1 MGQTAR
7 KAAVAAL
14 VVVGV
19 VVLAL
24 ALWKLKLV
32 IALLFAGFI
41 ISAAMRPGIEAM
53 HARGIPRA
61 VGLTLHYVVF
71 AGLLALALWLAVPR
85 ALDQVTAA
93 VDNLPQTRREIG
105 NEAQQSS
112 GIKQEILQSLQ
123 RHLKEVPSGGKVFE
137 TVRTVGM
144 TAFEIAIG
152 IFFMFAVAGYWIFER
167 DRAMKVVT
175 ELLPRPKRKVVRDTW
190 LLIDL
195 KLGAYVRGMALI
207 VLIVATTL
215 SLLFW
220 AIGLPYWLLIGC
232 FAGLVE
238 IVPVIGPIA
247 AGALAIGVGLTQ
259 SVHLAVLALIVVVGV
274 RLAQDYLVNPRVMGS
289 AVGMSPLV
297 VIFSASAVVF
307 LFGGFAVLL
316 SVPLAAVVVTL
327 VDVVVR
333 NKNPA
338 EEETPTVL
346 FPAKEAEHSSDPWAE
361 SESALSRHLRDHPDV
376 ERALLESPHDELNG
390 ADLFLRASVLEERY
404 GDAAAVEAFALA
416 DERLYN
422 NEVRDAR
429 DAMLARVV
437 EHAAAGDGTVA
448 DVAPDAGALLR
459 ELRRVGRE
467 LIATHVFFRDDDEP
481 NLAAARELGLDR
493 LATRGSALAAFSASG
508 WSVTVELELE
518 RDVRADPTPVSE
530 LVPGVSIDG
539 LPVVPASVTWC
550 ALVAR

>member
-71 AGLLALALWLAVPR
+71 AGLLGLALWLAVPR

-105 NEAQQSS
+105 DEAQQSS

-247 AGALAIGVGLTQ
+247 AGALAIGVGLT
-259 SVHLAVLALIVVVGV
+259 SPCTS
-274 RLAQDYLVNPRVMGS
+274 RCSRSSSSS
-289 AVGMSPLV
+289 ACG
-297 VIFSASAVVF
+297 
-307 LFGGFAVLL
+307 
-316 SVPLAAVVVTL
+316 
-327 VDVVVR
+327 
-333 NKNPA
+333 
-338 EEETPTVL
+338 
-346 FPAKEAEHSSDPWAE
+346 W
-361 SESALSRHLRDHPDV
+361 
-376 ERALLESPHDELNG
+376 
-390 ADLFLRASVLEERY
+390 
-404 GDAAAVEAFALA
+404 
-416 DERLYN
+416 
-422 NEVRDAR
+422 
-429 DAMLARVV
+429 
-437 EHAAAGDGTVA
+437 
-448 DVAPDAGALLR
+448 
-459 ELRRVGRE
+459 RR
-467 LIATHVFFRDDDEP
+467 T
-481 NLAAARELGLDR
+481 
-493 LATRGSALAAFSASG
+493 TS
-508 WSVTVELELE
+508 
-518 RDVRADPTPVSE
+518 
-530 LVPGVSIDG
+530 
-539 LPVVPASVTWC
+539 
-550 ALVAR
+550 

>member
-7 KAAVAAL
+7 KAAIAAL

-41 ISAAMRPGIEAM
+41 VSAAMRPGIEAM
-53 HARGIPRA
+53 HRRGIPRP

-71 AGLLALALWLAVPR
+71 AGLLALTLWLAVPR

-93 VDNLPQTRREIG
+93 INNLPETRREIG

-123 RHLKEVPSGGKVFE
+123 RRLKEVPSGGKVFE
-137 TVRTVGM
+137 TARTVGM

-167 DRAMKVVT
+167 ERAMKVVT

-238 IVPVIGPIA
+238 IIPVVGPIA
-247 AGALAIGVGLTQ
+247 AGALAIGVGLTE
-259 SVHLAVLALIVVVGV
+259 SPHLALMALVVVVGV
-274 RLAQDYLVNPRVMGS
+274 RLAQDYFVNPRVMGS

-297 VIFSASAVVF
+297 VLFSASAVVF

-346 FPAKEAEHSSDPWAE
+346 FAAKEAE
-361 SESALSRHLRDHPDV
+361 R
-376 ERALLESPHDELNG
+376 
-390 ADLFLRASVLEERY
+390 
-404 GDAAAVEAFALA
+404 
-416 DERLYN
+416 
-422 NEVRDAR
+422 
-429 DAMLARVV
+429 
-437 EHAAAGDGTVA
+437 
-448 DVAPDAGALLR
+448 
-459 ELRRVGRE
+459 
-467 LIATHVFFRDDDEP
+467 
-481 NLAAARELGLDR
+481 
-493 LATRGSALAAFSASG
+493 
-508 WSVTVELELE
+508 
-518 RDVRADPTPVSE
+518 
-530 LVPGVSIDG
+530 
-539 LPVVPASVTWC
+539 
-550 ALVAR
+550 

>member
-14 VVVGV
+14 VVIGV

-41 ISAAMRPGIEAM
+41 VSAAMRPGIEGM
-53 HARGIPRA
+53 HRRGIPRA

-71 AGLLALALWLAVPR
+71 AGVLALALWLAVPR
-85 ALDQVTAA
+85 ALDQVTTAI
-93 VDNLPQTRREIG
+93 DNLPQTRRQIG

-123 RHLKEVPSGGKVFE
+123 RRLKEVPSGGTLFS
-137 TVRTVGM
+137 TARTVGM

-167 DRAMKVVT
+167 EHAMRVVT

-207 VLIVATTL
+207 VLIVSTTL

-238 IVPVIGPIA
+238 IIPVVGPIA
-247 AGALAIGVGLTQ
+247 AGMLAIGVGLTE
-259 SVHLAVLALIVVVGV
+259 SVHLAALALAVVVGV
-274 RLAQDYLVNPRVMGS
+274 RLTQDYLVNPRVMGS

-297 VIFSASAVVF
+297 VLFSASAVVL

-327 VDVVVR
+327 VDVIVR

-338 EEETPTVL
+338 DEETPAVL
-346 FPAKEAEHSSDPWAE
+346 FPAKEAE
-361 SESALSRHLRDHPDV
+361 R
-376 ERALLESPHDELNG
+376 
-390 ADLFLRASVLEERY
+390 
-404 GDAAAVEAFALA
+404 
-416 DERLYN
+416 
-422 NEVRDAR
+422 
-429 DAMLARVV
+429 
-437 EHAAAGDGTVA
+437 
-448 DVAPDAGALLR
+448 
-459 ELRRVGRE
+459 
-467 LIATHVFFRDDDEP
+467 
-481 NLAAARELGLDR
+481 
-493 LATRGSALAAFSASG
+493 
-508 WSVTVELELE
+508 
-518 RDVRADPTPVSE
+518 
-530 LVPGVSIDG
+530 
-539 LPVVPASVTWC
+539 
-550 ALVAR
+550 

>member
-1 MGQTAR
+1 VGLTAR

-14 VVVGV
+14 VVIGV

-41 ISAAMRPGIEAM
+41 VSAAMRPGIEGM
-53 HARGIPRA
+53 HRRGIPRA

-85 ALDQVTAA
+85 ALDQVTTAI
-93 VDNLPQTRREIG
+93 DNLPQTRRQIG

-123 RHLKEVPSGGKVFE
+123 RRLKEVPSGGTVFS
-137 TVRTVGM
+137 TARTVGM

-167 DRAMKVVT
+167 EHAMRVVT

-238 IVPVIGPIA
+238 IIPVVGPIA
-247 AGALAIGVGLTQ
+247 AGMLAIGVGLTE
-259 SVHLAVLALIVVVGV
+259 SVHLAALALAVVVGV
-274 RLAQDYLVNPRVMGS
+274 RLTQDYLVNPRVMGS

-297 VIFSASAVVF
+297 VLFSASAVVF

-346 FPAKEAEHSSDPWAE
+346 FPAKEAE
-361 SESALSRHLRDHPDV
+361 R
-376 ERALLESPHDELNG
+376 
-390 ADLFLRASVLEERY
+390 
-404 GDAAAVEAFALA
+404 
-416 DERLYN
+416 
-422 NEVRDAR
+422 
-429 DAMLARVV
+429 
-437 EHAAAGDGTVA
+437 
-448 DVAPDAGALLR
+448 
-459 ELRRVGRE
+459 
-467 LIATHVFFRDDDEP
+467 
-481 NLAAARELGLDR
+481 
-493 LATRGSALAAFSASG
+493 
-508 WSVTVELELE
+508 
-518 RDVRADPTPVSE
+518 
-530 LVPGVSIDG
+530 
-539 LPVVPASVTWC
+539 
-550 ALVAR
+550 

>member
-41 ISAAMRPGIEAM
+41 VSAAMRPGIEAM
-53 HARGIPRA
+53 HRRGIPRA

-85 ALDQVTAA
+85 ALDQVTTAI
-93 VDNLPQTRREIG
+93 DNLPQTRREIG

-123 RHLKEVPSGGKVFE
+123 RRLKEVPSGGKVFE
-137 TVRTVGM
+137 TARTVGM

-167 DRAMKVVT
+167 ERAMKVVT

-238 IVPVIGPIA
+238 IIPVVGPIA
-247 AGALAIGVGLTQ
+247 AGALAIGVGLTE

-274 RLAQDYLVNPRVMGS
+274 RLTQDYLVNPRVMGS

-297 VIFSASAVVF
+297 VLFSASAVVF

-346 FPAKEAEHSSDPWAE
+346 FAAKEAE
-361 SESALSRHLRDHPDV
+361 R
-376 ERALLESPHDELNG
+376 
-390 ADLFLRASVLEERY
+390 
-404 GDAAAVEAFALA
+404 
-416 DERLYN
+416 
-422 NEVRDAR
+422 
-429 DAMLARVV
+429 
-437 EHAAAGDGTVA
+437 
-448 DVAPDAGALLR
+448 
-459 ELRRVGRE
+459 
-467 LIATHVFFRDDDEP
+467 
-481 NLAAARELGLDR
+481 
-493 LATRGSALAAFSASG
+493 
-508 WSVTVELELE
+508 
-518 RDVRADPTPVSE
+518 
-530 LVPGVSIDG
+530 
-539 LPVVPASVTWC
+539 
-550 ALVAR
+550 

>member
-1 MGQTAR
+1 VGLTAR
-7 KAAVAAL
+7 RAAVAAL
-14 VVVGV
+14 VVIGV

-41 ISAAMRPGIEAM
+41 ISAAMRPGIEGL
-53 HARGIPRA
+53 HRRGIPRA

-85 ALDQVTAA
+85 ALDQVTTAI
-93 VDNLPQTRREIG
+93 DNLPQTRRQIG

-123 RHLKEVPSGGKVFE
+123 RRLKEVPSGGTVFS
-137 TVRTVGM
+137 TARTVGM

-167 DRAMKVVT
+167 EHAMRVVT

-238 IVPVIGPIA
+238 IIPVVGPIA
-247 AGALAIGVGLTQ
+247 AGMLAIGVGLTE
-259 SVHLAVLALIVVVGV
+259 SVHLAALALAVVVGV
-274 RLAQDYLVNPRVMGS
+274 RLTQDYLVNPRVMGS

-297 VIFSASAVVF
+297 VLFSASAVVF

-338 EEETPTVL
+338 DEETPTVL
-346 FPAKEAEHSSDPWAE
+346 FPAKE
-361 SESALSRHLRDHPDV
+361 V
-376 ERALLESPHDELNG
+376 ER
-390 ADLFLRASVLEERY
+390 
-404 GDAAAVEAFALA
+404 
-416 DERLYN
+416 
-422 NEVRDAR
+422 
-429 DAMLARVV
+429 
-437 EHAAAGDGTVA
+437 
-448 DVAPDAGALLR
+448 
-459 ELRRVGRE
+459 
-467 LIATHVFFRDDDEP
+467 
-481 NLAAARELGLDR
+481 
-493 LATRGSALAAFSASG
+493 
-508 WSVTVELELE
+508 
-518 RDVRADPTPVSE
+518 
-530 LVPGVSIDG
+530 
-539 LPVVPASVTWC
+539 
-550 ALVAR
+550 

>member
-1 MGQTAR
+1 VGQTAR

-19 VVLAL
+19 IVLAL

-41 ISAAMRPGIEAM
+41 ISAAMRPGIDSLQR
-53 HARGIPRA
+53 RGVPRTL
-61 VGLTLHYVVF
+61 GLTLHYVVF
-71 AGLLALALWLAVPR
+71 AGFLALALWLAVPR

-93 VDNLPQTRREIG
+93 VDNLPQTRRQIG
-105 NEAQQSS
+105 AEAQQSS

-123 RHLKEVPSGGKVFE
+123 RRLKEVPSGGKVFS
-137 TVRTVGM
+137 TAKTVGM
-144 TAFEIAIG
+144 TAFEVAIG
-152 IFFMFAVAGYWIFER
+152 LFFMLAVAGYWIFER
-167 DRAMKVVT
+167 EHAMKVVT

-220 AIGLPYWLLIGC
+220 LIGLPYWLLIGC

-238 IVPVIGPIA
+238 IIPVVGPIA
-247 AGALAIGVGLTQ
+247 AGALAIGVGLTE
-259 SVHLAVLALIVVVGV
+259 SVHTAVLALAVVVGV
-274 RLAQDYLVNPRVMGS
+274 RLTQDYLVNPRVMGS

-297 VIFSASAVVF
+297 VLFSASAVVF

-346 FPAKEAEHSSDPWAE
+346 FPAKEAE
-361 SESALSRHLRDHPDV
+361 R
-376 ERALLESPHDELNG
+376 
-390 ADLFLRASVLEERY
+390 
-404 GDAAAVEAFALA
+404 
-416 DERLYN
+416 
-422 NEVRDAR
+422 
-429 DAMLARVV
+429 
-437 EHAAAGDGTVA
+437 
-448 DVAPDAGALLR
+448 
-459 ELRRVGRE
+459 
-467 LIATHVFFRDDDEP
+467 
-481 NLAAARELGLDR
+481 
-493 LATRGSALAAFSASG
+493 
-508 WSVTVELELE
+508 
-518 RDVRADPTPVSE
+518 
-530 LVPGVSIDG
+530 
-539 LPVVPASVTWC
+539 
-550 ALVAR
+550 